1 MCESVEDWLKKSG
14 KLPPAVQKRRSK
26 ASTKA
31 DSEPLDV
38 RKTAKE
44 VADYYYAN
52 WKREWVRDGNF
63 IRCYARV
70 ENGRERGRQLYSFEI
85 SRFRTVADLEQW
97 LWTLKEKTWI
107 EKWDL
112 ATLVT
117 LFKEA
122 SS

>member
-1 MCESVEDWLKKSG
+1 MVEEKWQT
-14 KLPPAVQKRRSK
+14 PPAVPKRRSK

-112 ATLVT
+112 ATLVK